1 MNEASKALA
10 PNPDFVRS
18 VVFDLVLT
26 VFTFGFFNLFVQ
38 YRQIKSVNVMIGQHR
53 YSFLKWFLLCLI
65 TFGLYHIYHEY
76 RKSTDIAKALQEPD
90 SMEPLVSL
98 ILTALALPW
107 VADALQQVQINRY
120 FGSETL

>member
-1 MNEASKALA
+1 MNGTAKALA

-18 VVFDLVLT
+18 IAFDLVLT
-26 VFTFGFFNLFVQ
+26 VLTFGLFNLFVQ
-38 YRQIKSVNVMIGQHR
+38 YRQIKTVNVMLGYKR

-76 RKSTDIAKALQEPD
+76 RKSTDIAKVMQEPE
-90 SMEPLVSL
+90 SMEPLISL

-107 VADALQQVQINRY
+107 VADAIQQVQINRY